1 MTELVLAIDHGTTS
15 TRAVLVDNDGQIV
28 SIAQR
33 EHQQILPH
41 PGWVEHDPLEVW
53 ANTVDVVEQVVA
65 FAADNS
71 HTIAAVGITNQR
83 ETSVLWDRNT
93 GKPLYNA
100 IVWQD
105 VRTGDFID
113 EIARNGGIDQLRP
126 ITGLPLAPYFSA
138 SKISWI
144 LDNVDGVRAAAES
157 GDVLFGTM
165 DSWLTWNLTGEHVTD
180 VSNASRTLLMD
191 LHTLSW
197 REDLAQMFRIPMSI
211 LPRIVPSSGVVAT
224 VTGIAGLEG
233 VAVAGILGDQQS
245 ANFGQAAFLP
255 GEAKNTYGTANALLV
270 NVGQT
275 PVMSDNGL
283 ITTVAYQLE
292 GQPVSYALEGVI
304 AVAGSLMNWLRDNL
318 ELVSDVAE
326 LEALVESVP
335 DNGGVYLVPAFSGL
349 FAPHWRSDA
358 RGVIVGLGYSSKR
371 AHIARAAMEAIAFQS
386 SEIFRAM
393 KQDTGLDMPE
403 IRVDGG
409 MVRNDLLM
417 QFQADILGIPVV
429 RPQEIESTALGAAYV
444 AGLAVGFWA
453 TLDDVRKNWRE
464 DTRWVPSID
473 DSQRTALLDD
483 WDRAIDKS
491 LGWVVGS

>member
-15 TRAVLVDNDGQIV
+15 TRAVLVDNDGHIV

-393 KQDTGLDMPE
+393 RQDTGLDMPE

-473 DSQRTALLDD
+473 DRQRTALLDD